1 MITIRRATAD
11 DVSTVRALMRELAE
25 HQNQGAE
32 VRVSAGRLEEL
43 LNRPDIGYLIAERG
57 GRAIGYVSWVK
68 RVSLWTGQD
77 YLALDDLYV
86 CSGERGAG
94 VGERLMRAV
103 SEAAEGRVV
112 RWEVAE
118 ANVAAQ
124 RFYQRIGA
132 TVVSKKICRWQ
143 VAPFPGRPARAGEA
157 EGR

>member
-1 MITIRRATAD
+1 MTTAIRRATAD
-11 DVSTVRALMRELAE
+11 DASTLRALMRELADY
-25 HQNQGAE
+25 QSQAAE
-32 VRVSAGRLEEL
+32 VTVSAGRLEEL
-43 LNRPDIGYLIAERG
+43 LARPDIGYLIAERDG
-57 GRAIGYVSWVK
+57 APIGYVSWVE

-103 SEAAEGRVV
+103 SEAAKGRVI

-132 TVVSKKICRWQ
+132 TVSTKKICRWH
-143 VAPFPGRPARAGEA
+143 VP
-157 EGR
+157 